1 MKVTK
6 EKLLSL
12 VKQNIQEM
20 AMDFDGP
27 ERPDQGLQTD
37 LQRGDLPLSIVPT
50 PETNRPDQ
58 NFFELLASERYREV
72 VSNVRQMVNYHGRI
86 GGMEV
91 GPLTDMMMQ
100 AHYRILDLE
109 LEHKEALIA
118 LAIEV
123 VKKEMG
129 LPENVGDYIKFI
141 VDLKTPTAQG
151 FNTGGQISPPKQ
163 QSPNVQDAE
172 SLSDDE
178 IAQIT
183 PENRQIEMELFQDVQ
198 NIDTTQE
205 LEESKYRLIK
215 SIIAGASKKGH
226 WMYRQLG
233 ERLREITGSNELF
246 NLYGIMMS
254 VNDLNYWQ
262 FDKALLSMAGVAGKV
277 SVVRPTATDD
287 EGDDDDNMGGGEDED
302 EGDDFTPQDDRI
314 DPTKTN
320 IIVQAV
326 NFPVIVHELLKGLM
340 KTFALQGQPEKDMF
354 VDVREKQEKLE
365 YEIWDLRLG
374 PAIWRRLNDSFPEDL
389 LEDHNRELQNYLMTE
404 IFKLPAKKFLVL
416 MKEVMGETQRGKRLV
431 SLIYDGIVKIMNDED
446 YQEAMEKY
454 SVELNDISDET
465 DDDQLLRELNDIF
478 GENGF
483 TLTKDDLGNDNNNTN
498 NNVNNQNDNNDDDDY
513 DDEMSDEDFF
523 NQFR

>member
-1 MKVTK
+1 MRITK
-6 EKLLSL
+6 NKLLYL

-27 ERPDQGLQTD
+27 ERPDPELQRD

-50 PETNRPDQ
+50 PETNRADQ

-72 VSNVRQMVNYHGRI
+72 VSTVREMVNYRGQI
-86 GGMEV
+86 GGMNT
-91 GPLTDMMMQ
+91 GPLTDMMME
-100 AHYRILDLE
+100 AHYRILELE
-109 LEHKEALIA
+109 LEHKDALIA

-129 LPENVGDYIKFI
+129 LPENVGEYINFI
-141 VDLKTPTAQG
+141 IDLKTPNAQG
-151 FNTGGQISPPKQ
+151 FNRGGQISPPKQ
-163 QSPNVQDAE
+163 QSPNVQDTE
-172 SLSDDE
+172 LLSDDE
-178 IAQIT
+178 IAKIT
-183 PENRQIEMELFQDVQ
+183 PENREVEMELFQDIQ

-226 WMYRQLG
+226 WMYKQLG
-233 ERLREITGSNELF
+233 ARLREITGSDELF
-246 NLYGIMMS
+246 NLYGVMMS

-262 FDKALLSMAGVAGKV
+262 FEKAYLSMAGIAGKV
-277 SVVRPTATDD
+277 NVVRPTDTDD
-287 EGDDDDNMGGGEDED
+287 EGGMGGDEGEDEEGGMGGDEGED
-302 EGDDFTPQDDRI
+302 EGDDFTPQDERI
-314 DPTKTN
+314 DSRKTN

-354 VDVREKQEKLE
+354 VNVREKQEKLE

-374 PAIWRRLNDSFPEDL
+374 PSIYRRLNDSFPEDL
-389 LEDHNRELQNYLMTE
+389 LEDHNRELQNYILTE

-446 YQEAMEKY
+446 YQEAIERY
-454 SVELNDISDET
+454 SVELDDIADNT
-465 DDDQLLRELNDIF
+465 NDDQLLGELNAIF
-478 GENGF
+478 GEKGF
-483 TLTKDDLGNDNNNTN
+483 TLTKDDLT
-498 NNVNNQNDNNDDDDY
+498 DDD
-513 DDEMSDEDFF
+513 EESDEDFL
-523 NQFR
+523 NQFK